1 MKLLRPLLLASG
13 AALAFVAVHL
23 ASASADIRPHVVA
36 DDPVAA
42 GRFLV
47 NYGGCNDCHTAG
59 MMEGRALPP
68 ESERLLGSRLGFA
81 GPWGVTYPPNLRL
94 VVSSMSPDGWTALIA
109 NPGPVGKPPMPWKSL
124 RSLSPGDQLAIY
136 AYLRSLGPGGSSTP
150 ADVPPGQAPTTP
162 YLNFTPTMPGA
173 H

>member
-1 MKLLRPLLLASG
+1 MNQLRPLLLVCG
-13 AALAFVAVHL
+13 AALGFAALHL
-23 ASASADIRPHVVA
+23 GSGSADVRPHVVA

-81 GPWGVTYPPNLRL
+81 GPWGVTYAPNLRL
-94 VVSSMSPDGWTALIA
+94 AAASMS
-109 NPGPVGKPPMPWKSL
+109 
-124 RSLSPGDQLAIY
+124 
-136 AYLRSLGPGGSSTP
+136 
-150 ADVPPGQAPTTP
+150 
-162 YLNFTPTMPGA
+162 
-173 H
+173 